1 MHELIGAPF
10 LGQNACVLSPTGH
23 FRNFWDF
30 LGALGCNDFSRDLG
44 FCGVEKSHR
53 GRGVKPVKVVREGEE
68 IRGIFQM
75 TRNLAI
81 LHL

>member
-1 MHELIGAPF
+1 M
-10 LGQNACVLSPTGH
+10 LSPTGH

-30 LGALGCNDFSRDLG
+30 LGALGCNDLTRGFLG
-44 FCGVEKSHR
+44 VFGGVEKSHR

-81 LHL
+81 LRL